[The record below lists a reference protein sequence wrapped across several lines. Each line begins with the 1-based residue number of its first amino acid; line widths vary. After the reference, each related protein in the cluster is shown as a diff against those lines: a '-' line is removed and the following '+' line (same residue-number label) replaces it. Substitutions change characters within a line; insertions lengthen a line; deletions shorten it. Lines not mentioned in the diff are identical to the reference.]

1 MEFAFTE
8 EQEMIRDTTA
18 AFLAEVSDSAAAVK
32 CTGRQFM
39 FPRRMAAWAWVTLSW
54 SP

>member
-18 AFLAEVSDSAAAVK
+18 AFLAEVSDRAAV
-32 CTGRQFM
+32 
-39 FPRRMAAWAWVTLSW
+39 RRAMDTEQGY
-54 SP
+54 